1 MAMMSLRSSLKQAAL
16 GLYYGEDSR
25 KHAFQ
30 NSLESGEELF
40 WILTQLPR
48 NEEPLLRGI
57 LWKTTI
63 FRKP

>member
-1 MAMMSLRSSLKQAAL
+1 MTMMFLRSPPEQPAL

-30 NSLESGEELF
+30 NSVESAEELL
-40 WILTQLPR
+40 WALAQLPR
-48 NEEPLLRGI
+48 NEDRLSRGI

-63 FRKP
+63 FTKP